1 MLLEETIPLGWCYLH
16 DCIVLTI
23 ILVSVIDRLLTVE
36 SSVKPI
42 LELVRRLMNV
52 LLGRTY
58 LHSLSVHVRVLV
70 SMLVQIHLPT
80 MFIGS
85 RLELLGLVVGLGYV
99 DWGVLYWWWTFLLLF
114 HLALEA

>member
-23 ILVSVIDRLLTVE
+23 ILVSVIDRLLTIE
-36 SSVKPI
+36 GSVKPI
-42 LELVRRLMNV
+42 LELMRRLLNV

-58 LHSLSVHVRVLV
+58 LHSLSVHIRCLV
-70 SMLVQIHLPT
+70 SMLVQIHLPA

-85 RLELLGLVVGLGYV
+85 RLELLGLVVCLSYV
-99 DWGVLYWWWTFLLLF
+99 SWGVLYWWWTFLLLF